1 MGLFD
6 FIGDL
11 ASATVKIAVTPVA
24 LVKDIVDVSND
35 EDSNTTKELLR
46 SAGEEIKSAVDKL
59 IP

>member
-46 SAGEEIKSAVDKL
+46 SAGEDVKSAVDKL